1 MRDIVTTVKSQWLT
15 LDVLLLLLLKE
26 IDEVETWR
34 RTEDARLISPQT
46 QIVFCVCCFVLLL
59 KQDAP
64 QA

>member
-15 LDVLLLLLLKE
+15 LDVLLLLLKE
-26 IDEVETWR
+26 IDEMETWR
-34 RTEDARLISPQT
+34 RTEDALLISPQT